1 MNYKDLEEVKDFI
14 QGMTYSIKETTQE
27 QIDKGDDVP
36 DVQMFLL
43 KRTNEEGET
52 QYGMGG
58 GQVPSDE
65 LGKILHS
72 KIVPEIIKHQGHEI
86 LGSCSTNFSNG
97 VMKIDFVNYVTN
109 ENHQEVMNFNTPFQV
124 TDKSFMSVGEMKFSL
139 N

>member
-1 MNYKDLEEVKDFI
+1 MNYKDLEEVKVFI

-27 QIDKGDDVP
+27 QIDKGDTIP

-124 TDKSFMSVGEMKFSL
+124 TDKSFMTFGEMKFSM